1 MRVMEHL
8 FNERSRDEAL
18 RWSILV
24 GKQKHKA
31 LKPVVSSSVLLYIN
45 ICEL

>member
-1 MRVMEHL
+1 MMRVMEHVV
-8 FNERSRDEAL
+8 NERAEAL

>member
-1 MRVMEHL
+1 MMRVMEHL
-8 FNERSRDEAL
+8 VNERDEAL

>member
-1 MRVMEHL
+1 MMRVMEHL
-8 FNERSRDEAL
+8 VNERDEAL

-31 LKPVVSSSVLLYIN
+31 AKLVVSSSALLHIN
-45 ICEL
+45 FRGL

>member
-8 FNERSRDEAL
+8 VNERDEAL

-31 LKPVVSSSVLLYIN
+31 HKAFVSSSALLQM
-45 ICEL
+45 

>member
-1 MRVMEHL
+1 MMNMMEHL
-8 FNERSRDEAL
+8 LDEKDEAL

-31 LKPVVSSSVLLYIN
+31 QKAFVSSSTLLQI
-45 ICEL
+45 

>member
-1 MRVMEHL
+1 MMRVMEHL
-8 FNERSRDEAL
+8 VNERDEAL

-24 GKQKHKA
+24 GKQKRKA
-31 LKPVVSSSVLLYIN
+31 LKPVVNSSVLLYIN